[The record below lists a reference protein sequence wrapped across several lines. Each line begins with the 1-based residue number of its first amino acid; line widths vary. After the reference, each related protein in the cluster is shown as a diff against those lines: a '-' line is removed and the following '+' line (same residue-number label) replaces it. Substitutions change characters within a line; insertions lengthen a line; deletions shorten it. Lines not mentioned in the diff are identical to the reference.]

1 MIAQIKASHPEVPVI
16 MYINKSGALLERMA
30 QSGADIISLDWT
42 VTVEEARARIG
53 HQIGIQ
59 GNLDPMVLF
68 APDQVI
74 KERTEEILKAAGGRL
89 GHRAYIPVLTHVHIL
104 SNTPKQ
110 EACDEL
116 GSWH

>member
-74 KERTEEILKAAGGRL
+74 KERTEEILKSAGGRL
-89 GHRAYIPVLTHVHIL
+89 GHPCLHIYVHIY
-104 SNTPKQ
+104 
-110 EACDEL
+110 
-116 GSWH
+116 